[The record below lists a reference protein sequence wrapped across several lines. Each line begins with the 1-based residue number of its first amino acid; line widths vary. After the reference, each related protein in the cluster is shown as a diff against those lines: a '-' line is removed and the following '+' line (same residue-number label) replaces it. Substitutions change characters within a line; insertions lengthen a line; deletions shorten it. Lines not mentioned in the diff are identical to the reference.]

1 MKGSGRPTIRSVA
14 ERAGVSR
21 AAVSKV
27 LRNQYGV
34 SAALRARVEDAVRE
48 LNYRPLASAR
58 ALRGRGHAI
67 GVLMA
72 EIANPFFP
80 QIIDGVA
87 QALDG
92 TDYQTFLGIGHFQ
105 EVRQE
110 RMVEMMIDRQM
121 DGLIVIAPSMSV
133 DTLQKF
139 VSEIPVVV
147 VGYSRPD
154 ATGFDTINNEDH
166 FGAGLVVR
174 HFYELGHRN
183 IALLTTDGPQREENV
198 AEVRAAGYA
207 GAMRELGIEGRIRIC
222 RAARYS
228 PAVPPAVLE
237 LLAKESRPTAV
248 FAVSDGY
255 AVHLYN
261 AADKLGIAIPSDLAI
276 AGYDDSW
283 MCSVAPLS
291 LTSVRQSGT
300 MLGTKAVQLLMERI
314 AGRTQAVHLQLPP
327 KLIVR
332 SSSGGRV
339 RVRNDRTQRAAPR
352 Q

>member
-1 MKGSGRPTIRSVA
+1 MKGSSRPTIRSVA

-27 LRNQYGV
+27 LRDQYGV
-34 SAALRARVEDAVRE
+34 SAALRARVEEAVRE

-67 GVLMA
+67 GILMA

-87 QALDG
+87 QALDS

-105 EVRQE
+105 EVQQE

-121 DGLIVIAPSMSV
+121 DGLIMIAPSMSV
-133 DTLQKF
+133 DTLQRF

-166 FGAGLVVR
+166 AGARLVVR
-174 HFYELGHRN
+174 HFYQLGHRN
-183 IALLTTDGPQREENV
+183 IALLSSDGPHRDENV
-198 AEVRAAGYA
+198 AEVRTAGYTE
-207 GAMRELGIEGRIRIC
+207 AMRDLGLQGQIRIC
-222 RAARYS
+222 RVARYS
-228 PAVPPAVLE
+228 PTVPAAVLE
-237 LLAKESRPTAV
+237 LLTAEPHPTAV

-261 AADKLGIAIPSDLAI
+261 AADKLGIAIPADLAI

-283 MCSVAPLS
+283 ICSTAPMS
-291 LTSVRQSGT
+291 LTSVRQPGT
-300 MLGTKAVQLLMERI
+300 ILGTKAVQLLMERI
-314 AGRTQAVHLQLPP
+314 AGRAQAVHVQLPP

-332 SSSGGRV
+332 RSSGQRVPMGRT
-339 RVRNDRTQRAAPR
+339 RRAA
-352 Q
+352 QKQ